1 MITQLFCRF
10 KRPAPELMISRL
22 YNEQTFY
29 GAFERDLAHCR
40 NEAIIESPF
49 LTTHRV
55 RALLPALRKMVA
67 RGVRVAVNTKHPQEQ
82 EDYMRIEAM
91 ESIALLQGIDV
102 EILFTGGHHRK
113 LAIFDREILWE
124 GSLSILSQ
132 NSSCE
137 IMRRVHLTQLA
148 DEMIAFIQLE
158 RFMH

>member
-1 MITQLFCRF
+1 MIAQLFCRF

-29 GAFERDLAHCR
+29 SAFERDLAHCR

-55 RALLPALRKMVA
+55 RALLPTLRKMVT
-67 RGVRVAVNTKHPQEQ
+67 RGVRVTINTKHPQEQ
-82 EDYMRIEAM
+82 EDHMQTEAM
-91 ESIALLQGIDV
+91 ESIALLQDIGV
-102 EILFTGGHHRK
+102 KILFTGGHHRK

-124 GSLSILSQ
+124 GSLNILSQ
-132 NSSCE
+132 NNSCE
-137 IMRRVHLTQLA
+137 IMRRVHSTQLA
-148 DEMIAFIQLE
+148 DEMIAFIRLG